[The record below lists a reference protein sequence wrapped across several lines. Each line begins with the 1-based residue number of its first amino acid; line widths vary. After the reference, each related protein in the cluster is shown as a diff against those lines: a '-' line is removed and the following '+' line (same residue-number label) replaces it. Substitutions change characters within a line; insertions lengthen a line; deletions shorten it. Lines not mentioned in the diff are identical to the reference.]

1 MKSPSNQRQQGAAL
15 LMMMLALIAISSALA
30 YQFLGDMGQKLKR
43 QNMESASQALLTAKQ
58 NLLIFAASQPD
69 LYSSNNP
76 IPGIGYMPP
85 PDFDNEGQMGIVG
98 ANGISLDTWYNTR
111 TDNIIGRMPAISKKT
126 NGMFFFDRNCQGGQC
141 DDDKDPLWLAVSGR
155 SGTGNL
161 RMQERVTPLNSNTLL
176 TQLKLIKQTQNE
188 TIIIDGE
195 AKVVEK
201 TTFTKETDA
210 CSTTGIVC
218 VDDFPVVAVIV
229 AAGKPIQSQNRANK
243 LDYKQYLD
251 ANNADDNRYNFVSRL
266 PSNYSCSSKQSDAC
280 FNDRLVSIKAEDWII
295 TMEQRVK
302 SDANW
307 KSLCEG
313 TLISTH
319 WLVVN
324 QWKSVSG
331 ICP

>member
-1 MKSPSNQRQQGAAL
+1 MKNPSYQRQQGAAL
-15 LMMMLALIAISSALA
+15 LMMMLALIALSSALA
-30 YQFLGDMGQKLKR
+30 YQYLGEMNQKLKR
-43 QNMESASQALLTAKQ
+43 QNIESASQVLLAAKE

-69 LYSSNNP
+69 LYSNNST
-76 IPGIGYMPP
+76 IPGVGYMLP
-85 PDFDNEGQMGIVG
+85 PDFDNNGEMGIVG
-98 ANGISLDTWYNTR
+98 SNGISIDTWYNTR
-111 TDNIIGRMPAISKKT
+111 PDNIIGRMPAMSKKS
-126 NGMFFFDRNCQGGQC
+126 NGMFFYERTCSNGQC
-141 DDDKDPLWLAVSGR
+141 DDGVDPLWLVVSGR
-155 SGTGNL
+155 SGIGNL
-161 RMQERVTPLNSNTLL
+161 RMQERDTPLNSNTLL

-201 TTFTKETDA
+201 TTFTKEADA

-218 VDDFPVVAVIV
+218 VDDFPVVAVII
-229 AAGKPIQSQNRANK
+229 AAGKPLQSQNRTNK

-251 ANNADDNRYNFVSRL
+251 ADNADDNRYNFVSRL

-280 FNDRLVSIKAEDWII
+280 FNDRLVAIKAEDWIL

-313 TLISTH
+313 TLTSSH

-324 QWKSVSG
+324 QWKSVLG